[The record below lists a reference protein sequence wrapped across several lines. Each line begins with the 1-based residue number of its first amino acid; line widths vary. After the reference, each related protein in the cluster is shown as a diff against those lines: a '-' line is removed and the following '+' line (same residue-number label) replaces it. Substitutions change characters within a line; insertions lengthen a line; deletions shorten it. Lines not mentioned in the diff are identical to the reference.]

1 MKSTKTRN
9 LTLSAIL
16 AAFIFLFGLTPLGLI
31 PLGFI
36 NVTILVLPVII
47 GTLSLGLGHGLVLG
61 FFFGLVSLMSVL
73 GLSMTPPSALAGTLL
88 AASPVLAIVMCFLP
102 RLLVPL
108 FAHLAYNLMER
119 LAGRR
124 VAIPV
129 SAAIGSLTNTVFYL
143 GLMYLFYQFAALD
156 VTKVVNLIL
165 GVAFIAGASEAAVSA
180 ILSFPIMMALDKL
193 QKRQGTP

>member
-1 MKSTKTRN
+1 MKTSRTRA
-9 LTLSAIL
+9 LTLTAIL

-36 NVTILVLPVII
+36 NVTILAVPVII

-73 GLSMTPPSALAGTLL
+73 GLSLTPPSALAGTLL
-88 AASPVLAIVMCFLP
+88 AASPVLTVVMCFLP

-108 FAHLAYNLMER
+108 FTHLSYGLVARLSSRR
-119 LAGRR
+119 LA
-124 VAIPV
+124 IP
-129 SAAIGSLTNTVFYL
+129 AAAAVGSLTNTVFYL
-143 GLMYLFYQFAALD
+143 GLMYLFYQLAALD
-156 VTKVVNLIL
+156 AARVVNLIL
-165 GVAFIAGASEAAVSA
+165 GIAFIAGFSEAAVAA

-193 QKRQGTP
+193 QKR